1 MLQPTSGTAYIGG
14 ADITT
19 SMSVIRHS
27 LGICPQFDILWPD
40 ITVLE
45 HLVMYAVIKGASW
58 NDAYKE
64 ARQAAA
70 EVGRPQKLLA
80 RTGTT

>member
-14 ADITT
+14 RDIITQ
-19 SMSVIRHS
+19 MSAIRQS

-45 HLVMYAVIKGASW
+45 HLVMYAVIKGATW
-58 NDAYKE
+58 ANANRE
-64 ARQAAA
+64 AKHAAA
-70 EVGRPQKLLA
+70 EV
-80 RTGTT
+80 